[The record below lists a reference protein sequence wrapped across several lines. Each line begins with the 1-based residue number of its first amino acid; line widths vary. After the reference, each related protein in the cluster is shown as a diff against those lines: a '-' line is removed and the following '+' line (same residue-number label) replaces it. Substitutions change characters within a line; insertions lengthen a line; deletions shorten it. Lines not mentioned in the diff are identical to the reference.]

1 MKLNA
6 NAKKGIWLGKGE
18 SSGRVV
24 CQAPSSFLKWTVGI
38 FLYVVQTW
46 FWGLLGYLNKYFLK
60 IDNDL
65 WKI

>member
-24 CQAPSSFLKWTVGI
+24 CQAPGSFLKWTIGI

-46 FWGLLGYLNKYFLK
+46 FWGLLG
-60 IDNDL
+60 
-65 WKI
+65 